1 MKSLHYLFL
10 PGVVFL
16 SLLAGCRYYQATGYT
31 YEQIQVQSD
40 DTLLQYIIAPYRE
53 GLQAE
58 MEKVIGQA
66 AQDWKKGKPESAIGN
81 LITDI
86 MLEAGDTLFQ
96 HKPDFAVYNY
106 GGIRIDAIY
115 KGEVTKG
122 KIFELLPFDNTM
134 VMVTLDGYSTAR
146 LLNKLAAAGGWP
158 QSGLQLTIS
167 NEAAVDVLVQGQPFD
182 TSAVYHVVMNDYMAR
197 GGDGLEMLTD
207 ASLEDA
213 GITVRD
219 IVIRGIE
226 NRSAGG
232 EALSIETDNRTI
244 SE

>member
-1 MKSLHYLFL
+1 VKLPHYLL
-10 PGVVFL
+10 L
-16 SLLAGCRYYQATGYT
+16 SGIGSLLLLAGCRYYQPAGFT
-31 YEQIQVQSD
+31 YEQQQVHGD
-40 DTLLQYIIAPYRE
+40 DTLLQYIITPYRD

-58 MEKVIGQA
+58 MESVIGWA
-66 AQDWKKGKPESAIGN
+66 AQDWKKGKPESTLGN

-96 HKPDFAVYNY
+96 HTPDFALYNY

-115 KGEVTKG
+115 SGAITKG

-146 LLNKLAAAGGWP
+146 LLNTMAAAGGWP
-158 QSGLQLTIS
+158 QSGLQLTIK
-167 NEAAVDVLVQGQPFD
+167 NEAAVDVLVHRLPFD
-182 TSAVYHVVMNDYMAR
+182 TAATYYIVMNDYMAR
-197 GGDGLEMLTD
+197 GGDGLDMLTD
-207 ASLEDA
+207 APMEDA

-219 IVIRGIE
+219 IVMRGIE
-226 NRSAGG
+226 QRSGNG
-232 EALSIETDNRTI
+232 QALSIETDNRTI